1 MSILETQ
8 TLTQKD
14 RAEVE
19 RFLSD
24 RPLHTVYLSSLIRDN
39 GVVSPLNRGTFYGCR
54 NKDGR
59 LEGVAL
65 LGHATILETASE
77 DCIKAF
83 ADLAKSC
90 SLTHLIRGEQQKVEC
105 FWSHY
110 APGQHAARLFSREFL
125 LAKTTSPTDFEVVPT
140 LRPATLADLELIVK
154 ANAAMV
160 LQESGVN
167 PLLKDRV
174 GFYERAGRR
183 IWQGRIW
190 VLIENDQLIFKT
202 DIIAETCQAA
212 YLEGVYVAPEKRG
225 QGYGLKCIS
234 QLTHLLLSRTETVC
248 LTVNEKFP
256 SALRFYQRAGY
267 AVASSYDTI
276 YLQN

>member
-1 MSILETQ
+1 METYA
-8 TLTQKD
+8 LTPDD
-14 RAEVE
+14 RPEIE

-39 GVVSPLNRGTFYGCR
+39 GIDSPLNRGIFYGCR
-54 NKDGR
+54 NSEGR

-65 LGHATILETASE
+65 LGHATIIETASE
-77 DCIKAF
+77 GCIKAF
-83 ADLAKSC
+83 ANLAKSC

-110 APGQHAARLFSREFL
+110 APGQHSARLFSREFL
-125 LAKTTSPTDFEVVPT
+125 LAKATSPTNFEAVPT
-140 LRPATLADLELIVK
+140 LRPATLADLELIVS

-167 PLLKDRV
+167 PLTKDRV
-174 GFYERAGRR
+174 GFYERTGRR
-183 IWQGRIW
+183 IWKGRIW
-190 VLIENDQLIFKT
+190 VLIEHDQLIFKT
-202 DIIAETCQAA
+202 DIIAETTQAA
-212 YLEGVYVAPEKRG
+212 YLEGVYVAPERRG
-225 QGYGLKCIS
+225 QGYGLRCIT
-234 QLTHLLLSRTETVC
+234 QLTHLLLSRTATVC

-256 SALRFYQRAGY
+256 GALKFYQRAGY
-267 AVASSYDTI
+267 TVASSYDTI

>member
-1 MSILETQ
+1 MTTLKTQ
-8 TLTQKD
+8 ALTQND
-14 RAEVE
+14 RTEVE

-39 GVVSPLNRGTFYGCR
+39 GIVSSLNRGTFYGCR

-65 LGHATILETASE
+65 LGHATIIETASE
-77 DCIKAF
+77 ECIKSF
-83 ADLAKSC
+83 AGLAKSC
-90 SLTHLIRGEQQKVEC
+90 TLTHLIRGEQQKVEC

-110 APGQHAARLFSREFL
+110 APGQCAARLFSREFL
-125 LAKTTSPTDFEVVPT
+125 LTKTASSTDFEAVPT
-140 LRPATLADLELIVK
+140 LRLARFADLELVIK

-167 PLLKDRV
+167 PLTKDRV

-183 IWQGRIW
+183 ISQGRIW
-190 VLIENDQLIFKT
+190 VLIEDDQLIFKT
-202 DIIAETCQAA
+202 DIIAETAQAA

-234 QLTHLLLSRTETVC
+234 QLTHLLLSRTDTVC

-256 SALRFYQRAGY
+256 GALRFYERAGY

>member
-1 MSILETQ
+1 METYA
-8 TLTQKD
+8 LTQED
-14 RAEVE
+14 RPEVE

-39 GVVSPLNRGTFYGCR
+39 GIDSPLNRGTFYGCR
-54 NKDGR
+54 NNEGR

-65 LGHATILETASE
+65 LGHATIIETASE

-83 ADLAKSC
+83 ANLAKSC
-90 SLTHLIRGEQQKVEC
+90 SLSHLIRGEQQKVEC

-125 LAKTTSPTDFEVVPT
+125 LAKTTSPASFETVPT
-140 LRPATLADLELIVK
+140 LRPATLADLELIVN
-154 ANAAMV
+154 ANAAMM
-160 LQESGVN
+160 LQESGIN
-167 PLLKDRV
+167 PLSRDRV

-183 IWQGRIW
+183 IWKGRIW
-190 VLIENDQLIFKT
+190 VLIEYDQLIFKT
-202 DIIAETCQAA
+202 DIIAETTEAA
-212 YLEGVYVAPEKRG
+212 YLEGVYVAPERRG

-234 QLTHLLLSRTETVC
+234 QLTHLLLSRTATIC

-256 SALRFYQRAGY
+256 EALKFYQRAGY
-267 AVASSYDTI
+267 EVASSYDTI